1 MTASCI
7 KLAVSLGCLAAL
19 LWWTEATG
27 VWVRLRG
34 ADPVWI
40 GLALLAMTV
49 ATLSMTRRWQ
59 RVARALG
66 LRISYPLALREYYL
80 AQLVNSTLPGGIAGD
95 AARAFR
101 MRHAADLKRA
111 AQSVVIERLLGQIAM
126 FGLMFAG
133 FATAMTVSGGLDWP
147 AASGALPIGLAFCA
161 LLACFVSRCANAAG
175 RFVHLILRLQR
186 QPEMLTHSVV
196 ATGCLI
202 FGFYA
207 CARATGT
214 LIPAEGWTTLIPL
227 ILSAMLIPLS
237 VGGWGW
243 REGAAAALFPL
254 IGASASAGIAAGIA
268 YGAVV
273 TIAALPAALVL
284 FTRRAGASIPT
295 TGKPHS
301 T

>member
-1 MTASCI
+1 MTASWI

-27 VWVRLRG
+27 VWTRLKG
-34 ADPVWI
+34 TEPTWI
-40 GLALLAMTV
+40 GLALLAMTA

-59 RVARALG
+59 LVARALG
-66 LRISYPLALREYYL
+66 MRISYSLALREYYL
-80 AQLVNSTLPGGIAGD
+80 AQLVNSALPGGVAGD
-95 AARAFR
+95 AARAVR
-101 MRHAADLKRA
+101 MRHEADLKRA

-126 FGLMFAG
+126 FGLVFAG
-133 FATAMTVSGGLDWP
+133 FVIALTVPGGLDWP
-147 AASGALPIGLAFCA
+147 AASWALPIGLASFA
-161 LLACFVSRCANAAG
+161 LVAIYASRRAGASG
-175 RFVHLILRLQR
+175 RFVQMILRLQR
-186 QPEMLTHSVV
+186 QPEMLVHAAVT
-196 ATGCLI
+196 TGCLI

-214 LIPAEGWTTLIPL
+214 LIPAEAWATLIPL

-273 TIAALPAALVL
+273 MIAALPAGLVL
-284 FTRRAGASIPT
+284 FARRAREIIPT
-295 TGKPHS
+295 TGKSHS